1 MAKVTAGKRQIEDYA
16 RQFPSKME
24 AARRSAGFT
33 QRDVCAHLGIGL
45 KTLTNWASG
54 ATMPDIAQVF
64 AMSRLFGVGM
74 EYWDTEKRG
83 MEPRGIVAS
92 MQRDLDRIKRIL

>member
-1 MAKVTAGKRQIEDYA
+1 MAKITAGTRQIEDYA

-45 KTLTNWASG
+45 KTYTNWVSG
-54 ATMPDIAQVF
+54 ATIPDVSQVF
-64 AMSRLFGVGM
+64 AMSRLFGVAM
-74 EYWDTEKRG
+74 EYWDTEKRE

-92 MQRDLDRIKRIL
+92 MQRDLDRIKRVL